1 MSFTHIKDSMIA
13 SAVKA
18 ATVPAAVLFWNAF
31 IAALPTA
38 ILVLTFVSVIIQ
50 IVYTVWKWH
59 KEIKQ
64 TRDKHEENTD

>member
-50 IVYTVWKWH
+50 IVYTVWKWR
-59 KEIKQ
+59 KEYIEH
-64 TRDKHEENTD
+64 RDNIQEDK